1 MYLSEN
7 NPETS
12 KELDSTKINI
22 ETLCTEIEDV
32 DSIKDD
38 LLNKID
44 NFSER

>member
-12 KELDSTKINI
+12 KELYSTKINI